1 MQAVD
6 IKDLGMYTFS
16 FSVFFSVLVASFMG
30 GLKPTN
36 SLTGSLHFTNVNCS
50 GVTGGFQSGLNYQ
63 RLEEECW
70 QSEPNLATEF
80 GSAGFVREKKVDLEE
95 DGDEH
100 VLYVQ

>member
-1 MQAVD
+1 
-6 IKDLGMYTFS
+6 
-16 FSVFFSVLVASFMG
+16 
-30 GLKPTN
+30 
-36 SLTGSLHFTNVNCS
+36 VN
-50 GVTGGFQSGLNYQ
+50 GGFQSGLNYQ

-80 GSAGFVREKKVDLEE
+80 AATGFVREKKVDLEE